1 MMIILS
7 KLLLLATL
15 GAVASAFVP
24 TARTSSVAC
33 AATSSIAW
41 TGVFT
46 TPSPSLSSTTS
57 LNMAE
62 DEKDQEFM
70 RWARASRS
78 ASSDDN
84 VVELQRPLGLVLN
97 QDDKGNVFVETVAPK
112 GNAARTGK
120 VRLGTG
126 IGTGWLS
133 CVGSSALFGCTYLTH
148 RSSPHFTGQG
158 RRYCHHVQ
166 CDLWRRHVEYTVR
179 PPSRGEWG
187 NVEPRDHLWLT
198 LFLTTT
204 TTPPTTRLYLHSGV
218 GLTRVLA
225 AIRVRSGPT
234 VKLVFES
241 PKQYQKKA
249 AVTTAQRKATEDAR
263 LAAQR
268 KKDELL
274 SQLEQDEEK
283 LKGKKFFGLF

>member
-1 MMIILS
+1 
-7 KLLLLATL
+7 
-15 GAVASAFVP
+15 
-24 TARTSSVAC
+24 
-33 AATSSIAW
+33 
-41 TGVFT
+41 
-46 TPSPSLSSTTS
+46 
-57 LNMAE
+57 MAE

-179 PPSRGEWG
+179 PPFRGERG
-187 NVEPRDHLWLT
+187 NARSPVAHPVSYHHHHHSSPDDS
-198 LFLTTT
+198 
-204 TTPPTTRLYLHSGV
+204 TRLYLHSGV